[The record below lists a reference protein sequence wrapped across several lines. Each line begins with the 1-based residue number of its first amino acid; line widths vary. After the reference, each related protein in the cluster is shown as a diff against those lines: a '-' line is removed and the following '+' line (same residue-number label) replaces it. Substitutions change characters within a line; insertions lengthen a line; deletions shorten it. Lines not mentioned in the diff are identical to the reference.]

1 MPVQVLPRLAAGLV
15 LAGVLTACG
24 DSGERAVQAPTSHP
38 GPTTAETAPAGPVRC
53 LAEERGYELEFPESW
68 FANDAGVAEPCR
80 FFHPE
85 PFTLVPGTEAPGLA
99 ISVRLNPVSFDQV
112 VPPPEG
118 SSAAEMVE
126 RRTTTIDGRSA
137 VRAETVATGQALL
150 PRGTRAVTWFVD
162 ASDGTLV
169 ATTSEAASAGRYE
182 DNVEVL
188 DGMMQSLHVL
198 ERESSC
204 SARRLAPGP
213 TPQPEIPE
221 AVSAMRMRII
231 EAARACDYEKLAEL
245 ALAGDSAFTYSFG
258 GEGRPAAFWREAE
271 AHGRPVLRSLVEILD
286 GPFATRSVDGTTQY
300 LWPSAYGVE
309 RLENVPPAAREELRR
324 IYGEEEL
331 RRFERFGSYVGD
343 RVGITGSGDWT
354 FFVGG
359 D

>member
-1 MPVQVLPRLAAGLV
+1 MPVLQVLSRVAAGLV
-15 LAGVLTACG
+15 LVGVLAGCG
-24 DSGERAVQAPTSHP
+24 DSGEGAVPAPTSDP
-38 GPTTAETAPAGPVRC
+38 GPTTAEPAATTVC
-53 LAEERGYELEFPESW
+53 LAAERGYELEYPESW
-68 FANDAGVAEPCR
+68 FTNDAGVAEPCR

-99 ISVRLNPVSFDQV
+99 ISVRLNPVSFDRV
-112 VPPPEG
+112 IPPPEG
-118 SSAAEMVE
+118 SSAAEIVE
-126 RRTTTIDGRSA
+126 RRTTTIDGRSSM
-137 VRAETVATGQALL
+137 RAETVATAQALL

-188 DGMMQSLHVL
+188 DGMMRSLHVL

-213 TPQPEIPE
+213 TAPRELPEV
-221 AVSAMRMRII
+221 VSAIRTRIM

-245 ALAGDSAFTYSFG
+245 ALAGDSTFTYSFG
-258 GEGRPAAFWREAE
+258 GGGRPAAFWREAE
-271 AHGRPVLRSLVEILD
+271 AQGRPVLRSLVEILD

-300 LWPSAYGVE
+300 LWPSAYAFE
-309 RLENVPPAAREELRR
+309 RWEDVSPAAREELRR
-324 IYGEEEL
+324 VYGEEEL
-331 RRFERFGSYVGD
+331 RRFEQFGSYVGD
-343 RVGITGSGDWT
+343 RVGITDSGDWI